1 MKLRLSRLSG
11 PDYPRLPGGSTVS
24 PGGKEE
30 KYGIG
35 FEVQR
40 QTDNGL
46 RGAASRGAPV
56 PLTLGSNGSAK
67 GASQNDSMKTGW
79 RGGAN
84 GMMTWVAAAILC
96 VLAGHA
102 LAQRSGV
109 KDRETVVAPSTS
121 QLTGPFLSTSSNPTT
136 SSALFVPVILTASG
150 QNNSFFTSELTLTN
164 RGGQEAA
171 LHYTYTAHRGGGS
184 GTASET
190 LAPGR
195 QKIVPDAIDYL
206 RTLGIPIPSAGN
218 RVGTLRVGVSGP
230 SEVGVT
236 VRTTTLVADGQ
247 AGLAYPGIAAAAGFE
262 EAVYLCGLRQNRQDR
277 SNVAIQNMGTA
288 AEGNVTLRATV
299 YSGDLG
305 RADVLPDVT
314 LEPGGFRQFNGI
326 LATAGF
332 TQGYVKVER
341 VSGKAPFY
349 AYGVINDQSNSDGS
363 FIFPVTASSL
373 VGVQGQTLPVIIENT
388 NFSSELIVTNFSSS
402 TRVIDFR
409 FVAEAIESADRTAR
423 FSLTLAPGAQR
434 IIPEIVDELRRQE
447 VAGVGPSGRTL
458 AGALFATERSENLG
472 GVVIGARTGSPGGGG
487 QYSVFYNAVPDGA
500 AFSDTAWI
508 EALQQNR
515 DNRSNLALVNTGE
528 VDDSPSVLQLD
539 IYDGE
544 TGQLVNTVTG
554 LRVAARG
561 WRQINGILD
570 RYAPGTTQGYVRISK
585 IAGNN
590 PFLAYGVINDG
601 GAPGQRSGD
610 GAYLLPAREGII
622 DAGTEPMTDRE
633 VLEVLYNTT
642 DGPNWRNAE
651 YWLTDAPLGNWYGV
665 STDASGRV
673 VGLDLSGRWDIEA
686 REWIPHGLSGPIP
699 AELGY
704 LTKLR
709 NLNLAN
715 NQLGGRIPLQLTA
728 LAELEDLHLS
738 DNALTGAIPP
748 ELSKLTQLVRV
759 SLGSNSLDTINV
771 LTGPIPPELAR
782 LANLEYLNLHYADL
796 TGQIPAE
803 FGNLL
808 RLHTLK
814 LGGNRL
820 EGKIPAELGKLERLQ
835 RLHLGDN
842 QLSGAI
848 PSELGNLGTLQELS
862 LDRNSLSGTVP
873 PSLGNLS
880 ELYWLLLN
888 GNVLTGPLP
897 QRFAELA
904 AMNVFIFDDNKELC
918 APGTTRFADW
928 LKGLDHYEGTFC
940 NEADAAVLEAL
951 FESTGGQHWTN
962 ADGWLGGPALAEWYG
977 VGTDSLGFLTVL
989 DLSRNQLVGRLPGN
1003 LGNLARLTE
1012 LHLDGNPAL
1021 TGPLPQ
1027 SLALAGLPLKALQY
1041 ADTQLCTPAHPAFR
1055 QWLQEIPSHRGTGR
1069 ECASVSDREVLA
1081 VLYKEMNGPNWTNNA
1096 GWLTDAPLSAW
1107 HGVEVNAE
1115 GRIVA
1120 LRLGRNNLS
1129 GEIPTELGYL
1139 GNLQQLDLSA
1149 NGLSGEIPTELGYL
1163 GNLQRLDLSGNQLS
1177 GDIPAQ
1183 IGYLFNLE
1191 HLDFGANLLTSL
1203 IPPELGNLANLEFI
1217 SFNGNQMAGP
1227 IPPELGNLSKLVRL
1241 TVFGCAG
1248 LRGTI
1253 PPELGNMTSLRH
1265 LSLFG
1270 SGLAGPIPPE
1280 LALLV
1285 NLQTLSI
1292 FHSNLTGRI
1301 PAELGTLANL
1311 MELNLEGNTLSGAVP
1326 AELGD
1331 LANLVELNL
1340 KGNTLSGT
1348 VPVELGRLSKLRVLR
1363 LSENDLRG
1371 VLPPELG
1378 ALANLQEL
1386 SFAENALSGAI
1397 PREFGNL
1404 TNLEE
1409 LRLAHNNLI
1418 GSIPSEFSGLA
1429 GLRRLYVSG
1438 NHAMEGQLPASLA
1451 ELSALEAL
1459 QAGGTEICA
1468 PPELLTWLESI
1479 PSRRVALC
1487 NAEPVE
1493 AYLTQAVQSPKFP
1506 VPLVAGEEAL
1516 LRVFVTAARTNDAR
1530 IPPVRASFH
1539 LGGTLAHVTDIPSQ
1553 PGPIPTEFDER
1564 SLARSANAV
1573 IPAHL
1578 IRPGLEMVVEVDPD
1592 GTLDPGLGVARRI
1605 PKTGRAAVDVR
1616 EMPVLDLT
1624 LIPLIWTHRPD
1635 SSVVTTVAA
1644 MSANPESHEMLKDT
1658 RALLPVGDLNV
1669 TAHEPVRT
1677 SAGSWSRYGAFYPWS
1692 AWHGIAQ
1699 AIRVMEGGTG
1709 HYMSVISDSAGGIA
1723 EQGGRTA
1730 FSGLNPGT
1738 IAHELGHNMSLKHA
1752 PCGGTPDV
1760 DHAYPHSD
1768 GTIGDWGYDFRD
1780 GGRLVPPQSYDLMSY
1795 CGPTWVGSYSFD
1807 KALRFRL
1814 GDEGTS
1820 GALLTG
1826 PVRSLLLWGGV
1837 TAEGQPYLEPAFV
1850 VDAPPA
1856 LPASTGEYTV
1866 TGQTALGD
1874 ELFSLSFAMPEVS
1887 HGDGSSSF
1895 AFALPVDPSW
1905 AGALAR
1911 LVLAGPG
1918 GTMTLDGET
1927 ARPMVILRNP
1937 SSGQVRGF
1945 LRDLPE
1951 ADAPAVS
1958 SEPEL
1963 EVLFSRGVPNPEAW
1977 RR

>member
-1 MKLRLSRLSG
+1 
-11 PDYPRLPGGSTVS
+11 
-24 PGGKEE
+24 
-30 KYGIG
+30 
-35 FEVQR
+35 
-40 QTDNGL
+40 
-46 RGAASRGAPV
+46 
-56 PLTLGSNGSAK
+56 
-67 GASQNDSMKTGW
+67 MKTGQ
-79 RGGAN
+79 RGGADRV
-84 GMMTWVAAAILC
+84 TEWLAVAVLC
-96 VLAGHA
+96 VLAG
-102 LAQRSGV
+102 QTPGQGSTP
-109 KDRETVVAPSTS
+109 DRETQVELYNATS
-121 QLTGPFLSTSSNPTT
+121 GATSSQQR
-136 SSALFVPVILTASG
+136 SLAIFVPVLLTSSG
-150 QNNSFFTSELTLTN
+150 QNNSYYTSELTLTN
-164 RGGQEAA
+164 RGEQEAT

-190 LAPGR
+190 LAPRR
-195 QKIVPDAIDYL
+195 QKIVPNAIDYL
-206 RTLGIPIPSAGN
+206 GTLGIPIPSAGN
-218 RVGTLRVGVSGP
+218 RVGTLQVGVSGS

-236 VRTTTLVADGQ
+236 VRTTTRVADGR
-247 AGLAYPGIAAAAGFE
+247 AGLAYPGIATADGFG
-262 EAVYLCGLRQNRQDR
+262 EAVYLCGLRQNSQDR
-277 SNVAIQNMGTA
+277 SNVAFQNMGTA
-288 AEGNVTLRATV
+288 ADGNVTLRATV
-299 YSGDLG
+299 YSGDSG
-305 RADVLPDVT
+305 GGSEVLPDVT
-314 LEPGGFRQFNGI
+314 LAPGGFRQFNGI

-341 VSGKAPFY
+341 VGGRAPFY
-349 AYGVINDQSNSDGS
+349 AYGVINDQANSDGS

-373 VGVQGQTLPVIIENT
+373 VGVQGQTLPVIIEHP
-388 NFSSELIVTNFSSS
+388 NFSSELILTNFSSS
-402 TRVIDFR
+402 TKVIDFR
-409 FVAEAIESADRTAR
+409 FVAEAIESTDRTAR
-423 FSLTLAPGAQR
+423 FSLTLPAGAQQ
-434 IIPEIVDELRRQE
+434 IIPEIVEELRRQE
-447 VAGVGPSGRTL
+447 VAGVGLPGRTL

-500 AFSDTAWI
+500 GFGETAWI

-528 VDDSPSVLQLD
+528 VDASPSVFQLD

-554 LRVAARG
+554 LTVASRG

-570 RYAPGTTQGYVRISK
+570 NYAPGTTQGYVRITK

-610 GAYLLPAREGII
+610 GAYLPPAREGII
-622 DAGTEPMTDRE
+622 DPGTEPMTDRE

-642 DGPNWRNAE
+642 DGPNWRNAKN
-651 YWLTDAPLGNWYGV
+651 WLTDAPLGNWYGV

-673 VGLDLSGRWDIEA
+673 VRLDLSGRWDFEA
-686 REWIPHGLSGPIP
+686 REQIRHGLSGPIP
-699 AELGY
+699 AALGN
-704 LTKLR
+704 LTKLQE
-709 NLNLAN
+709 LNLSINQLTGTIPVTLGGLAKLRKLNLDN
-715 NQLGGRIPLQLTA
+715 NQLGGQIPLQLTA
-728 LAELEDLHLS
+728 LAELEDLDLS
-738 DNALTGAIPP
+738 DNALTGMIPP
-748 ELSKLTQLVRV
+748 ELSNLTQLVRV
-759 SLGSNSLDTINV
+759 SLGSDTLDTRNV
-771 LTGPIPPELAR
+771 LTGPIPPEFAR
-782 LANLEYLNLHYADL
+782 LANLEYLNLRYTDL
-796 TGQIPAE
+796 TGQIPSE
-803 FGNLL
+803 FGNLS

-820 EGKIPAELGKLERLQ
+820 EGKIPAELGKLARLR
-835 RLHLGDN
+835 RLELAQN
-842 QLSGAI
+842 NLSGEI
-848 PSELGNLGTLQELS
+848 PPELGNLGTLQELS
-862 LDRNSLSGTVP
+862 LDRNSLSGTVSP
-873 PSLGNLS
+873 ALGNLS

-904 AMNVFIFDDNKELC
+904 AMNVFIFDDNKDLC

-977 VGTDSLGFLTVL
+977 VGTDSLGFVTVL
-989 DLSRNQLVGRLPGN
+989 DLSRNELVGRLPGN

-1012 LHLDGNPAL
+1012 LHLNGNPAL
-1021 TGPLPQ
+1021 AGPLPQ
-1027 SLALAGLPLKALQY
+1027 SLALASLPLKALQY
-1041 ADTQLCTPAHPAFR
+1041 ADTQLCTPAQPAFR
-1055 QWLQEIPSHRGTGR
+1055 QWLQEIPSHRGTGK
-1069 ECASVSDREVLA
+1069 ECAPVSDREVLA
-1081 VLYKEMNGPNWTNNA
+1081 VLYEEMNGPNWIHNA

-1163 GNLQRLDLSGNQLS
+1163 GNLQRLDLSGNRLS

-1203 IPPELGNLANLEFI
+1203 IPPELGNLADLEFL

-1280 LALLV
+1280 LTLLV

-1301 PAELGTLANL
+1301 PAELGNLANL
-1311 MELNLEGNTLSGAVP
+1311 EELNLDGNTLSGAVP
-1326 AELGD
+1326 AELG
-1331 LANLVELNL
+1331 
-1340 KGNTLSGT
+1340 
-1348 VPVELGRLSKLRVLR
+1348 RLSKLRVLT
-1363 LSENDLRG
+1363 LGENALDG
-1371 VLPPELG
+1371 GLPPELG
-1378 ALANLQEL
+1378 ALASLQEL
-1386 SFAENALSGAI
+1386 NFATNALSGAI
-1397 PREFGNL
+1397 PSEFGNL
-1404 TNLEE
+1404 ANLKE
-1409 LRLAHNNLI
+1409 LRLAHNDLI
-1418 GSIPSEFSGLA
+1418 GSIPSEFGHLA
-1429 GLRRLYVSG
+1429 SLQQLYLSG
-1438 NHAMEGQLPASLA
+1438 NRGMEGQLPPTLA
-1451 ELSALEAL
+1451 DLSALEAL
-1459 QAGGTEICA
+1459 HAGGTDICA
-1468 PPELLTWLESI
+1468 PPELLTWLESV
-1479 PSRRVALC
+1479 PSRRVVLC
-1487 NAEPVE
+1487 NAGPVQ

-1780 GGRLVPPQSYDLMSY
+1780 GGRLIPPQSYDLMSY

-1887 HGDGSSSF
+1887 HGDGSSSSSSF

>member
-1 MKLRLSRLSG
+1 MKAG
-11 PDYPRLPGGSTVS
+11 
-24 PGGKEE
+24 
-30 KYGIG
+30 
-35 FEVQR
+35 QR
-40 QTDNGL
+40 RRADWVIAGL
-46 RGAASRGAPV
+46 A
-56 PLTLGSNGSAK
+56 
-67 GASQNDSMKTGW
+67 
-79 RGGAN
+79 
-84 GMMTWVAAAILC
+84 VAMLC
-96 VLAGHA
+96 ALAGHA
-102 LAQRSGV
+102 PAQRSAT
-109 KDRETVVAPSTS
+109 DRETQVELYNVTGGGTS
-121 QLTGPFLSTSSNPTT
+121 PQQR
-136 SSALFVPVILTASG
+136 SSAIFVPVLLTASG
-150 QNNSFFTSELTLTN
+150 LNNSYYTSELTLTN
-164 RGGQEAA
+164 RGGQEAT

-190 LAPGR
+190 LAPRR

-218 RVGTLRVGVSGP
+218 RVGTLQVGVSGS

-236 VRTTTLVADGQ
+236 VRTTTRVTDGQ
-247 AGLAYPGIAAAAGFE
+247 AGLAYPGIATAAGFE
-262 EAVYLCGLRQNRQDR
+262 EAVYLCGLRQNSQDR

-299 YSGDLG
+299 YSGDSG
-305 RADVLPDVT
+305 GADVLPDVT

-332 TQGYVKVER
+332 TQGFVKVER
-341 VSGKAPFY
+341 VGGRAPFY
-349 AYGVINDQSNSDGS
+349 AYGVINDQANSDGS
-363 FIFPVTASSL
+363 FIFPVAASSL
-373 VGVQGQTLPVIIENT
+373 VGVQGQTLPVIIEHP
-388 NFSSELIVTNFSSS
+388 NFSSELILTNFSSS

-434 IIPEIVDELRRQE
+434 IIPEIVEELRRQE

-458 AGALFATERSENLG
+458 AGALFATERRENLS

-500 AFSDTAWI
+500 AFGDTAWI

-528 VDDSPSVLQLD
+528 VDDSPSVFQLD

-554 LRVAARG
+554 LRVATRG

-570 RYAPGTTQGYVRISK
+570 KYAPGTTQGYVRISK

-610 GAYLLPAREGII
+610 GAYLPPAREGII
-622 DAGTEPMTDRE
+622 DPGTEGMTDRE

-651 YWLTDAPLGNWYGV
+651 NWLTDAPLGDWYGV

-673 VGLDLSGRWDIEA
+673 VRLDLSGRWDIEA
-686 REWIPHGLSGPIP
+686 REWIRHGLSGPIP
-699 AELGY
+699 APLGN
-704 LTKLR
+704 LTKLQE
-709 NLNLAN
+709 LNLSINQLTGTIPVTLGGLAKLRKLNLDN
-715 NQLGGRIPLQLTA
+715 NQLGGQIPLQLTA
-728 LAELEDLHLS
+728 LAELEDLDLS
-738 DNALTGAIPP
+738 DNALTGMIPP

-759 SLGSNSLDTINV
+759 SLGSDTLNSRNV

-803 FGNLL
+803 FGNLS

-814 LGGNRL
+814 LGGNLL
-820 EGKIPAELGKLERLQ
+820 EGEIPAELGKLTRLQ
-835 RLHLGDN
+835 RLELPQN
-842 QLSGAI
+842 NLSGPI
-848 PSELGNLGTLQELS
+848 PPELGNLGTLRT
-862 LDRNSLSGTVP
+862 LDLFENSLSGRVP
-873 PSLGNLS
+873 PALGNLTALS
-880 ELYWLLLN
+880 WLRLH

-904 AMNVFIFDDNKELC
+904 AMSHFTFDRNNGLC
-918 APGTTRFADW
+918 APGTTRFVNW
-928 LKGLDHYEGTFC
+928 LKGHDQYEGAYC

-951 FESTGGQHWTN
+951 FESAGGRSWTN

-977 VGTDSLGFLTVL
+977 VGTDSLGFVTSL
-989 DLSRNQLVGRLPGN
+989 DLSRNGLAGTLLGN

-1021 TGPLPQ
+1021 AGPLPQ
-1027 SLALAGLPLKALQY
+1027 SLALASLPLKALQY

-1069 ECASVSDREVLA
+1069 ECAPVSDREVLT
-1081 VLYKEMNGPNWTNNA
+1081 VLYEEMNGPNWIQSS
-1096 GWLTDAPLSAW
+1096 GWLTDAPLAAW

-1115 GRIVA
+1115 GRVVV

-1139 GNLQQLDLSA
+1139 GNLQRLDLSG

-1163 GNLQRLDLSGNQLS
+1163 GNLQRLDLSGNRLS

-1183 IGYLFNLE
+1183 IGHLFNLE
-1191 HLDFGANLLTSL
+1191 HLDFGDNLLTSP
-1203 IPPELGNLANLEFI
+1203 IPPELGNLENLEFL

-1227 IPPELGNLSKLVRL
+1227 IPPELGNLGKLVKL

-1253 PPELGNMTSLRH
+1253 PAELGNMTSLRH

-1270 SGLAGPIPPE
+1270 SRLAGPIPSE
-1280 LALLV
+1280 LGMLV

-1292 FHSNLTGRI
+1292 FHSNLMGRI
-1301 PAELGTLANL
+1301 PAELGNLANL
-1311 MELNLEGNTLSGAVP
+1311 EELNLEGNTLSGAVP
-1326 AELGD
+1326 AELGN
-1331 LANLVELNL
+1331 LANLEELNL
-1340 KGNTLSGT
+1340 EGNTLSGA
-1348 VPVELGRLSKLRVLR
+1348 VPAELGRLSKLRFLT
-1363 LSENDLRG
+1363 LGENDLEG
-1371 VLPPELG
+1371 GLPPELG
-1378 ALANLQEL
+1378 ALASLQEL
-1386 SFAENALSGAI
+1386 NFADNTLSGAV

-1404 TNLEE
+1404 ANLEE
-1409 LRLAHNNLI
+1409 LRLAHNNLT
-1418 GSIPSEFSGLA
+1418 GSIPSEFGGLA
-1429 GLRRLYVSG
+1429 SLRQLYVSG
-1438 NHAMEGQLPASLA
+1438 NRSMEGQLPASLA
-1451 ELSALEAL
+1451 DLLLLEAL
-1459 QAGGTEICA
+1459 QAGGTDICA
-1468 PPELLTWLESI
+1468 PPELLTWLQSI
-1479 PSRRVALC
+1479 PSRRVAPC

-1553 PGPIPTEFDER
+1553 PGPIPTEINEG
-1564 SLARSANAV
+1564 SLAESANAV
-1573 IPAHL
+1573 IPAHV

-1592 GTLDPGLGVARRI
+1592 GTLDPDMGVVRRI
-1605 PKTGRAAVDVR
+1605 PKTGQSAVDVR
-1616 EMPVLDLT
+1616 AMPVLDLT
-1624 LIPLIWTHRPD
+1624 LIPLIWTHRPNP
-1635 SSVVTTVAA
+1635 SVITTVAA

-1669 TAHEPVRT
+1669 TAHEPVHT
-1677 SAGSWSRYGAFYPWS
+1677 SAGRWSRYSAFYPWS
-1692 AWHGIAQ
+1692 AWYGIAQ

-1709 HYMSVISDSAGGIA
+1709 HYMSVISIQDGSAGGIA

-1730 FSGLNPGT
+1730 FADLNPET

-1752 PCGGTPDV
+1752 PCGGTTDV

-1780 GGRLVPPQSYDLMSY
+1780 GGRLIPPQSFDLMSY

-1814 GDEGTS
+1814 TAEATS
-1820 GALLTG
+1820 GSLLTG

-1837 TAEGQPYLEPAFV
+1837 AADGQPYLEPSFV
-1850 VDAPPA
+1850 VDAPPS
-1856 LPASTGEYTV
+1856 LPVSTGEYTV
-1866 TGQTALGD
+1866 TGRTADGD
-1874 ELFSLSFAMPEVS
+1874 ELFSISFTMPEVS
-1887 HGDGSSSF
+1887 HGEGRSSF
-1895 AFALPVDPSW
+1895 AFALPVDPAW

-1911 LVLAGPG
+1911 IVLVGPG
-1918 GTMTLDGET
+1918 GSTTLDGE
-1927 ARPMVILRNP
+1927 AVRPMVILRDP

-1945 LRDLPE
+1945 LRDLPGTTLDE
-1951 ADAPAVS
+1951 ADAAAVS
-1958 SEPEL
+1958 SEPGL
-1963 EVLFSRGVPNPEAW
+1963 KVLFSRGIPSPEAW